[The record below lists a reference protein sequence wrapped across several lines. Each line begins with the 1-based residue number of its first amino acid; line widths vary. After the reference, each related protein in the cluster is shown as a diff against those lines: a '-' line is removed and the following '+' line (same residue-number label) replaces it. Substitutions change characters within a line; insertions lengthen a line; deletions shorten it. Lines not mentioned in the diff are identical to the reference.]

1 MLDNAITWR
10 VLRIVLD
17 STFGLYKNRFKKIFE
32 DWKIRKDCS
41 VLDIGCGIGQ
51 YSNITSSKYLG
62 VDLNS
67 KYIKYCKKKY
77 SNEKNKSFRC
87 EDVTTLLNE
96 KITYDIVI
104 MVDFLHHIPD
114 DLAKKVL
121 KTAAELSNQY
131 IISFEP
137 IREQDN
143 IIGKCI
149 INNDRGDYIRPLDD
163 LQKLF
168 EGTGCQII
176 DSIELKLGPIK
187 SRAILASSIK
197 NQIKS

>member
-1 MLDNAITWR
+1 MFDNAIVWR
-10 VLRIVLD
+10 VLRTILD
-17 STFGLYKNRFKKIFE
+17 ITCGLYKNRFQKLFKE
-32 DWKIRKDCS
+32 WKIKKDCT

-67 KYIKYCKKKY
+67 KYIEYCKKKFTI
-77 SNEKNKSFRC
+77 EKNKSFRC
-87 EDVTTLLNE
+87 ENVTTLLNE
-96 KITYDIVI
+96 KIRYDIVI

-137 IREQDN
+137 ILEQDN
-143 IIGKCI
+143 FIGRCI
-149 INNDRGDYIRPLDD
+149 INNDRGNYIRSSND

-168 EGTGCQII
+168 DDTGCKII
-176 DSIELKLGPIK
+176 DSVDLKLGPLK
-187 SRAILASSIK
+187 SRAILASSNK
-197 NQIKS
+197 NQPKS